1 MPRSLA
7 HRNEVP
13 SDPADAAVYWSARRR
28 LGLTSAAEVRR
39 FGEWLKDPAHRA
51 AYEAVE
57 DAADVA
63 GDFAAD
69 PGIRKLRAEAL
80 TATPAPGRFH
90 ARPIALAAL
99 SGALAAVVVVGLT
112 IYWPKGPASRIADA
126 PPTVAGADAQPIAA
140 TPYVT
145 GTGETRVVT
154 LNDGSVVTLNT
165 TSVLEVEFS
174 STERDVR
181 LVEGQA
187 LFQVSGE
194 SDRPFVVAA
203 GDRRITAQDTALD
216 VRVDT
221 DRVAVVI
228 VRGHAVVDSL
238 RPQGLA
244 RVIPALGRYGL
255 GAGEQLVASGGS
267 AVSVTAADT
276 ERTTSWRHGQLI
288 FRDDTIADALTE
300 MNRYSTVK
308 FVVEDPA
315 IAHLRISGV
324 FKTTRPENL
333 IAALVSSYPV
343 EAEKRSPLVTAL
355 VRRDR
360 S

>member
-1 MPRSLA
+1 MRQFL
-7 HRNEVP
+7 
-13 SDPADAAVYWSARRR
+13 
-28 LGLTSAAEVRR
+28 
-39 FGEWLKDPAHRA
+39 EWLDEPAHRA
-51 AYEAVE
+51 AYDAVE
-57 DAADVA
+57 TAADLA

-69 PGIRKLRAEAL
+69 PAIRRLRAEAL
-80 TATPAPGRFH
+80 TAAPAPGRFR
-90 ARPIALAAL
+90 ARSVAFAAL
-99 SGALAAVVVVGLT
+99 GGAVAASLVAGLAF
-112 IYWPKGPASRIADA
+112 YWPKESPSRIAGTM
-126 PPTVAGADAQPIAA
+126 PPVATIADAQAAAA

-165 TSVLEVEFS
+165 TSVLEVTFS
-174 STERDVR
+174 PTERDVR

-187 LFQVSGE
+187 MFQVSGE
-194 SDRPFVVAA
+194 SERPFVVAA

-216 VRVDT
+216 VRVEP

-228 VRGHAVVDSL
+228 VQGHAVVDAL
-238 RPQGLA
+238 RPAGIA

-255 GAGEQLVASGGS
+255 GPGEQLVAAPGNS
-267 AVSVTAADT
+267 VSVTAADT

-288 FRDDTIADALTE
+288 FRDDTIADALAE

-308 FVVEDPA
+308 FVVEDA
-315 IAHLRISGV
+315 EIAHLRISGV

-355 VRRDR
+355 VRRER